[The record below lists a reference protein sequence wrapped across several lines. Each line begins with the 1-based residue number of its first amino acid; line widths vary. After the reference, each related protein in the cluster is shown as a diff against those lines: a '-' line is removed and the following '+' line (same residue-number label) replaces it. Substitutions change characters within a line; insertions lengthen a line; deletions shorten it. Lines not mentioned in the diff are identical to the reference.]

1 MARKAKY
8 PELNLIKGQK
18 KSIYL
23 KFRKLVREFEQDKSN
38 EKTFHINGF

>member
-8 PELNLIKGQK
+8 PELNLIRGQK
-18 KSIYL
+18 NSMYL
-23 KFRKLVREFEQDKSN
+23 KFRRLVREFGQDKSN